1 ADMDDVFNGGETG
14 TYNAAVPGSGVNG
27 GYGFRDGS
35 LPVIVYA
42 TDAPLR
48 DPDAGFAVPPAA
60 SYTAGSTDVVDA
72 AADIGAR
79 LIGVATGSG
88 AASAQMTDLATAT
101 NSLYEADSDG
111 LVDDPLVFNWTG
123 SSATFRDTVVDAIEG
138 MLDNVTFTEVTA
150 EVVGNTYGFDTV
162 VSPASYSN
170 VTVGSAPVSLSF
182 GVDISGTVPASAVD
196 QTFPMTLEIYGDG
209 STLLGTQDVTVVVP
223 ATL

>member
-1 ADMDDVFNGGETG
+1 M
-14 TYNAAVPGSGVNG
+14 
-27 GYGFRDGS
+27 
-35 LPVIVYA
+35 YA

-48 DPDAGFAVPPAA
+48 DPDADFAVPPTA

-72 AADIGAR
+72 AADMGAR

-88 AASAQMTDLATAT
+88 AASSQMTDLATAT

-111 LVDDPLVFNWTG
+111 LIDDPLVFTWTG

-182 GVDISGTVPASAVD
+182 GVDVSGTVPASAVD
-196 QTFPMTLEIYGDG
+196 QTFPLTLEIYGDG